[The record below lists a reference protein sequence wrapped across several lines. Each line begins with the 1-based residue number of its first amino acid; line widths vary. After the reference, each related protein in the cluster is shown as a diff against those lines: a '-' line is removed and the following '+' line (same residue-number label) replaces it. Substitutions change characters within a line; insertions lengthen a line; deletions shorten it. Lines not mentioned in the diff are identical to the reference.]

1 VVKRYTGTQQPE
13 MSSGSFSRLQ
23 DRKSQVDEL
32 DSFEVVSMHIE
43 IDGTTAAAFTTS
55 DVKR

>member
-1 VVKRYTGTQQPE
+1 